1 MRAFTS
7 LHLTEKSVNLP
18 KCDFTRLFKGEGVT
32 FFLARRSFPSGRR
45 LARKKIGRSARRK
58 IACASTDGSKI
69 EKTRGQNDHFAK
81 TEGYTYRSR
90 RTNED
95 HILIQSFPYVHVLEE
110 GLRIFFN
117 VRYEPTVSLTQSL
130 TGSAY
135 ERQVSYHTAVPD
147 ASSGPKKACMPIL
160 RRFSRTTRGDFSHSC
175 EYCMVCW
182 KFTAEE
188 LSRNVRSL
196 VVAFFVKGHVS
207 DKERTLKF
215 SGPETC
221 C

>member
-1 MRAFTS
+1 MLPLMGLKLRRQEVKMITS
-7 LHLTEKSVNLP
+7 
-18 KCDFTRLFKGEGVT
+18 
-32 FFLARRSFPSGRR
+32 
-45 LARKKIGRSARRK
+45 RKQK
-58 IACASTDGSKI
+58 
-69 EKTRGQNDHFAK
+69 
-81 TEGYTYRSR
+81 GYTYRSR

-182 KFTAEE
+182 SSQQKSC
-188 LSRNVRSL
+188 L
-196 VVAFFVKGHVS
+196 
-207 DKERTLKF
+207 
-215 SGPETC
+215 ETYGVW
-221 C
+221 